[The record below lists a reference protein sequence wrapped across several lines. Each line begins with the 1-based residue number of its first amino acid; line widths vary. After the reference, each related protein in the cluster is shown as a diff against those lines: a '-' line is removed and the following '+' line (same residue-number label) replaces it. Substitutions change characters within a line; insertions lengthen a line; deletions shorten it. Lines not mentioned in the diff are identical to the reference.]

1 MINIISSILF
11 VIMNFNSKPILF
23 VYMISFVGSKIFHQ
37 LISFGQYI
45 CFSCVVFIDIICF
58 RPKFRLVVD
67 QIIRLGINSIP
78 IVAFTALFVGM
89 AFSVQVVKELLRFG
103 APDLVGG
110 VVAIAI
116 WRELGP
122 LLTGVVVAGR
132 VGAAITAEIGA
143 MKVNEQVD
151 ALNVMGQ
158 DSITYLVSPR
168 VIALIFMLPLLV
180 GLADIVG
187 FFGGLLVAISTSMIN
202 YVSFFSS
209 ANTMLNTFDILSGL
223 VKALVFSII
232 ISINASYLGLKVKH
246 GAQDVGKKTRKSVVI
261 SIVIIFGLNYVMSV
275 LFFSS

>member
-1 MINIISSILF
+1 MLSSL
-11 VIMNFNSKPILF
+11 
-23 VYMISFVGSKIFHQ
+23 GSKTFHQ
-37 LISFGQYI
+37 ITNFGKFVLFAANTLREIFGFKY
-45 CFSCVVFIDIICF
+45 
-58 RPKFRLVVD
+58 KFRLVFEQVVH
-67 QIIRLGINSIP
+67 LGINSIP
-78 IVAFTALFVGM
+78 IVTFTALFVGM
-89 AFSVQVVKELLRFG
+89 AFSVQVVTELLRFG

-122 LLTGVVVAGR
+122 LLTGVVIAGR
-132 VGAAITAEIGA
+132 VGAAITAEIGS

-158 DSITYLVSPR
+158 DSIIYLVAPR
-168 VIALIFMLPLLV
+168 VIALFLLLPLLV

-209 ANTMLNTFDILSGL
+209 ANTMLNSFDILSGL
-223 VKALVFSII
+223 IKAAVFSLV
-232 ISINASYLGLKVKH
+232 ISLNATHLGLNVQY

-261 SIVIIFGLNYVMSV
+261 SIVIIFGLNYVLSV
-275 LFFSS
+275 LFFAT